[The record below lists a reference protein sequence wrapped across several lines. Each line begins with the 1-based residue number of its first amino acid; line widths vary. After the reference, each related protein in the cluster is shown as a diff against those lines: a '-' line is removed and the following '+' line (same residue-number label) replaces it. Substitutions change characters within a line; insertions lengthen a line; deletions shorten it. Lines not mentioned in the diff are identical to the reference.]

1 MSGLIEISTKAIQK
15 INHSRR
21 EERVD
26 KKATKSKK
34 TGGSAAKKVMSLTR
48 VQIFEQKSLCKN
60 QESFDISPLTH
71 KRVQPRKDSTSVII
85 C

>member
-48 VQIFEQKSLCKN
+48 VQILSRNHFAKIKKVLI
-60 QESFDISPLTH
+60 FHL
-71 KRVQPRKDSTSVII
+71 
-85 C
+85 

>member
-1 MSGLIEISTKAIQK
+1 MSGLIEISTKAIQI

-34 TGGSAAKKVMSLTR
+34 G
-48 VQIFEQKSLCKN
+48 
-60 QESFDISPLTH
+60 
-71 KRVQPRKDSTSVII
+71 
-85 C
+85 